1 MALTKEDLDAI
12 KTIVEA
18 TVQASAQRLKS
29 EMDKRFE
36 LVDKQFEQVHNR
48 FDQVDKGMD
57 NIVQEMV
64 KTMGE
69 LHEDHEERIK
79 VLERELHIP

>member
-1 MALTKEDLDAI
+1 
-12 KTIVEA
+12 
-18 TVQASAQRLKS
+18 
-29 EMDKRFE
+29 MDKRFE
-36 LVDKQFEQVHNR
+36 LVDKQFEQVHKR
-48 FDQVDKGMD
+48 FDQVDKGID